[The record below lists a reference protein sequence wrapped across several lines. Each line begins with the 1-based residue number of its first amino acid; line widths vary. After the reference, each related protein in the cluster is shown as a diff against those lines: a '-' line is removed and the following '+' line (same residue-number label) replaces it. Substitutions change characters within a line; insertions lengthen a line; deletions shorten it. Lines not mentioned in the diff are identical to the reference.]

1 MLSSGGRILL
11 EQLEGKRSKMYLD
24 GGGVPTIGI
33 GHVIRPFEQWMN
45 TATLTDSQIYAL
57 LDADLATFQN
67 AVSAAIKV
75 PLNQSQFDALTI
87 LAFNIGAGAFA
98 SSTLVKVINAKETP
112 EKITDAWDNWVKDN
126 GQIIPGLVNRRATEI
141 ALYFTGE
148 EKKNLDKSSSIQS
161 LA

>member
-1 MLSSGGRILL
+1 MATPILGKWTFGEALTQAIENQKRL
-11 EQLEGKRSKMYLD
+11 EQ
-24 GGGVPTIGI
+24 
-33 GHVIRPFEQWMN
+33 
-45 TATLTDSQIYAL
+45 
-57 LDADLATFQN
+57 
-67 AVSAAIKV
+67 
-75 PLNQSQFDALTI
+75 NQSQFDALTI